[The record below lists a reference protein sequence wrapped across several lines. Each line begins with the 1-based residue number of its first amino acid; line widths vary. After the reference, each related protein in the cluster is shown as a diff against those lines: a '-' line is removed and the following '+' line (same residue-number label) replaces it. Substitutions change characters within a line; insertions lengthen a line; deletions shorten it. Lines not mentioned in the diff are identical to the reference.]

1 MINYSIVNAE
11 ATAASIVPFDVHC
24 NHGTHLGP
32 RHGKKTKHNFW
43 HYA

>member
-32 RHGKKTKHNFW
+32 RHGKI
-43 HYA
+43 